1 MRKVIFAVL
10 AGAALP
16 SVALAAPG
24 GVPGAPASHPNGR
37 HVGPPQTNLSGQ
49 GGRHVGPAVSL
60 VTSTQQ
66 TAPTSTSIGD
76 SHKGKGKALG
86 KAKLHGVAF
95 VMRGTLSADA
105 APGGFTMTVK
115 GGNRHARRALAGADS
130 TSVKLDATTRIWKAG
145 IGKASFSDLKSGDRV
160 LVMWKAPR
168 KTAAGDLPAARF
180 VIDKGPAPAA
190 PATTPATTTP
200 TTPQAPAQP

>member
-37 HVGPPQTNLSGQ
+37 HVGPPETSHFGQ
-49 GGRHVGPAVSL
+49 GGRHVGPAAID
-60 VTSTQQ
+60 VTTAQQ
-66 TAPTSTSIGD
+66 TTPAVSPTALKPGD
-76 SHKGKGKALG
+76 KGKSAVAKV
-86 KAKLHGVAF
+86 KLHGIAY

-105 APGGFTMTVK
+105 ASDAFTMTVR
-115 GGNRHARRALAGADS
+115 GGNRHARRALDGADS
-130 TSVKLDATTRIWKAG
+130 VSVKLGATTRIMKAG
-145 IGKASFSDLKSGDRV
+145 IGKASVSDLKSGDRV

-168 KTAAGDLPAARF
+168 KTAAADLPAARF
-180 VIDKGPAPAA
+180 VIDIGPAPTAPAPAA
-190 PATTPATTTP
+190 PAT
-200 TTPQAPAQP
+200 APADGDA

>member
-37 HVGPPQTNLSGQ
+37 HIGPPETSLSDQ
-49 GGRHVGPAVSL
+49 GGRHVGPASQA
-60 VTSTQQ
+60 TTTQQ
-66 TAPTSTSIGD
+66 TAPTTTEADDKGEG
-76 SHKGKGKALG
+76 KGKGKALG

-105 APGGFTMTVK
+105 TADAFSMTVR

-130 TSVKLDATTRIWKAG
+130 TSVTLGATTRIWKAG
-145 IGKASFSDLKSGDRV
+145 IGKAAFSDLKSGDRV
-160 LVMWKAPR
+160 IVMWKAPR
-168 KTAAGDLPAARF
+168 KTAAADLPAARF
-180 VIDKGPAPAA
+180 VMDIGPAP
-190 PATTPATTTP
+190 TTTAPKTTTEP
-200 TTPQAPAQP
+200 TTPESPAQP

>member
-37 HVGPPQTNLSGQ
+37 HIGPPASNLSGQ
-49 GGRHVGPAVSL
+49 SGRHVGPAVSL
-60 VTSTQQ
+60 ATTTQQ
-66 TAPTSTSIGD
+66 TAPTTTSRDD
-76 SHKGKGKALG
+76 SDRGKGKALG

-105 APGGFTMTVK
+105 ASTGFSMTVK
-115 GGNRHARRALAGADS
+115 GGNRHARRALAGASS
-130 TSVKLDATTRIWKAG
+130 TSVKLDATTRLVKAG
-145 IGKASFSDLKSGDRV
+145 IGKPSFSDLKSGDRV

-168 KTAAGDLPAARF
+168 KTAAADLPAARF
-180 VIDKGPAPAA
+180 VIDIGPAPAVTA
-190 PATTPATTTP
+190 PATTAPTAPTP
-200 TTPQAPAQP
+200 PAQP

>member
-37 HVGPPQTNLSGQ
+37 HIGPPETRPFGHI
-49 GGRHVGPAVSL
+49 GRHVGPAIDA
-60 VTSTQQ
+60 TTTQQ
-66 TAPTSTSIGD
+66 TAPTTAPGD
-76 SHKGKGKALG
+76 DSGKRKGRAFG
-86 KAKLHGVAF
+86 KAKLHRVAF

-105 APGGFTMTVK
+105 AADAFTMTVR

-168 KTAAGDLPAARF
+168 KTAAADLPAARF
-180 VIDKGPAPAA
+180 VVDIGPKPAITAPAPTA
-190 PATTPATTTP
+190 PTEPTTPA
-200 TTPQAPAQP
+200 QP

>member
-37 HVGPPQTNLSGQ
+37 HVGPPETSHFGQ
-49 GGRHVGPAVSL
+49 GGRHVGPAIDA
-60 VTSTQQ
+60 TTTEQ
-66 TAPTSTSIGD
+66 TAPATTVGD
-76 SHKGKGKALG
+76 ESKKGKGKALG
-86 KAKLHGVAF
+86 KWKVHRVAF

-105 APGGFTMTVK
+105 AADSFTMTVR
-115 GGNRHARRALAGADS
+115 GGNRHARRALAGVDS

-145 IGKASFSDLKSGDRV
+145 IGKASYSDLKSGDRV

-168 KTAAGDLPAARF
+168 KSAAADLPAARF
-180 VIDKGPAPAA
+180 VMDIGPAPVAA
-190 PATTPATTTP
+190 TP
-200 TTPQAPAQP
+200 TTPEPPAQP